1 MNSTGFF
8 SGKFLPWLRDG
19 YKPKIRLGQN
29 GDGMVT
35 LLEVA
40 ENRGGF
46 GLGYKPTNTDKRRV
60 ALERKEKNLA
70 RLQGHELQVE
80 RVPIYHI
87 SKSFQSAGWM

>member
-1 MNSTGFF
+1 M
-8 SGKFLPWLRDG
+8 LRDEK
-19 YKPKIRLGQN
+19 KPKVSLGQK

-35 LLEVA
+35 LIEVE
-40 ENRGGF
+40 ENRRRH